1 MIRYDGRFRP
11 ESLSALIVNVRQT
24 ITIGDH
30 RHRRVATG
38 ARLVVGAFDLLGG
51 ERVVQNTGLAP
62 PGVVIGPFV
71 VKDFEHHHPI
81 VAVVGDERVNQHTK
95 VGKQQKRYG
104 HGSFHRRTADFRDKF
119 KVFHVKKQ
127 GGVVRPSLYPA
138 PGRGFKTSA
147 PADPVPHIPVNRD
160 ERLFVERQSR
170 SRPDRPPP
178 GEMVMS

>member
-62 PGVVIGPFV
+62 SGVVIGPFV

-119 KVFHVKKQ
+119 KVFHVKNKE
-127 GGVVRPSLYPA
+127 GRSTLPVSA

-147 PADPVPHIPVNRD
+147 PADPVPHIAVNRD

-178 GEMVMS
+178 DEMVMS